1 VREFVGHSLQYLTTH
16 HDLADKRLAKKANAL
31 GANRDNN
38 WTGDIKKETDELV
51 SK

>member
-1 VREFVGHSLQYLTTH
+1 V
-16 HDLADKRLAKKANAL
+16 
-31 GANRDNN
+31 NRDNN

>member
-1 VREFVGHSLQYLTTH
+1 LQYLTTH
-16 HDLADKRLAKKANAL
+16 HDLSEKRLAKKTDAL
-31 GANRDNN
+31 GVNRDNN